1 MLKIVNTVRCL
12 LLAVTVVFLSVLLY
26 SFYTIPDEIYTLQD
40 EDSGV
45 HDIYTLTYDTADAT
59 GMRSFSTGSY
69 KVKVSLFNMPIKD
82 SVLTVGER
90 KYVAISGDIIGLRLF
105 TEGVLIVDIDTIQ
118 CDTGTFCP
126 GESAGLCKGD
136 IIYSIDGEKVLSSQ
150 SVNNKIKYSG
160 GRSLE
165 IEYIRNGKHYITSLT
180 PVLSNYDSSYKGG
193 LWIRDSAAGIGT
205 VSFFDVKTGMFAALG
220 HAVCDV
226 DTGDIL
232 PLMGGDAVSAKI
244 VGCNKGV
251 SGKAG
256 ELCGMFEKNS
266 VGVLLSNGETG
277 VIGVFDEWDKNAEL
291 FPVASPS
298 EVHKGK
304 AEIVSTVDDEGK
316 KYYDIE
322 IQKIT
327 ADASD
332 NKNMVIKV
340 TDDELIAK
348 TGGIVQGMSGSP
360 IIQDG
365 KLVGV
370 VTHVLVNDPTKGYGI
385 FTENMTSPKE
395 SFAYTE
401 ESACAA

>member
-1 MLKIVNTVRCL
+1 MLKIVNAIKYL
-12 LLAVTVVFLSVLLY
+12 LLTLTAVFLSVLLY
-26 SFYTIPDEIYTLQD
+26 SFYTVPDEIYTLQD
-40 EDSGV
+40 EQSGV
-45 HDIYTLTYDTADAT
+45 HDIYTLTYDTADGA
-59 GMRSFSTGSY
+59 GMRSFSAGSY

-82 SVLTVGER
+82 SILTVGER
-90 KYVAISGDIIGLRLF
+90 RYVAISGDIIGLRLF
-105 TEGVLIVDIDTIQ
+105 TEGVLIVDIDSVQ
-118 CDTGTFCP
+118 SDEGSFCP
-126 GESAGLCKGD
+126 GESAGLCRGD
-136 IIYSIDGEKVLSSQ
+136 IIYSIDGEKTLSSQ
-150 SVNNKIKYSG
+150 SVNNKIRYSG

-165 IEYIRNGKHYITSLT
+165 LEYVRNGNHYITYLT
-180 PVLSNYDSSYKGG
+180 PVLSSYDNSYKGG

-232 PLMGGDAVSAKI
+232 PLLGGDAVSAKI
-244 VGCNKGV
+244 IGCNKGV

-256 ELCGMFEKNS
+256 ELCGMFEKES
-266 VGVLLSNGETG
+266 VGVLLSNNATG
-277 VIGVFDEWDKNAEL
+277 VIGLFDEWDKNAEL
-291 FPVASPS
+291 YPVASPS

-304 AEIVSTVDDEGK
+304 AQIASTVDASGK

-327 ADASD
+327 VNASD
-332 NKNMVIKV
+332 NKNMVIRV
-340 TDDELIAK
+340 TDEALISK

-370 VTHVLVNDPTKGYGI
+370 VTHVLVNDPTRGYGI
-385 FTENMTSPKE
+385 FIDNMMGSAEGLSLIEAE
-395 SFAYTE
+395 SE
-401 ESACAA
+401 AA